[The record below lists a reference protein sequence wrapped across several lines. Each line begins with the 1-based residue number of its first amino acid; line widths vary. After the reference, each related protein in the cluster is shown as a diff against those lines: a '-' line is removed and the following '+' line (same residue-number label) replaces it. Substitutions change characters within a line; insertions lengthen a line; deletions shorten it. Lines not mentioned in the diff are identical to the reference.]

1 MPFLCRCSYGAL
13 KTCYGEGDLECFE
26 GFLPLEVNGW
36 ENDKYISLREAAQ
49 LMNPKITSTVIHVI
63 ANLDAV
69 QNAAIASAIILSV
82 YQNVTVA
89 RAAQT
94 SLLNLNKIVKI
105 I

>member
-1 MPFLCRCSYGAL
+1 M
-13 KTCYGEGDLECFE
+13 DLECYE

-36 ENDKYISLREAAQ
+36 ENDKYITTEAAQ
-49 LMNPKITSTVIHVI
+49 LMNNVLHVI

-82 YQNVTVA
+82 YQNVMVA
-89 RAAQT
+89 SAAQT